1 MRFIETKLN
10 KNKDKEV
17 YVFAVGIEEA
27 ELIQRAVQ
35 NVYIA
40 IPSNI
45 LPLHSTRARAKEIYL
60 EMQKITNKS

>member
-1 MRFIETKLN
+1 MRFIESKMN
-10 KNKDKEV
+10 KAKDKEV

-27 ELIQRAVQ
+27 ELIQRAMQ

-45 LPLHSTRARAKEIYL
+45 LSLRPTKSRAREIYL
-60 EMQKITNKS
+60 EFQKITNKE